1 MTLQSIYE
9 QDKERLVSV
18 WSGAD
23 KKDIIRTVGTELDRV
38 LYAFNDQE
46 ENPRVQQ
53 AASAMIR
60 TAKASA
66 GFLDTDGVTRVYG
79 RTDYIGGTKQAEE
92 DKRKNGRLPKKFW
105 ILRALGILCAVPY
118 VYITYRLLSQVSK
131 EWQWYLLIS
140 TPVAA
145 MLLLFLAGLFLRRT
159 MSPDREQIRAEVLT
173 DPMKVYHQVLAVL
186 LVIDKNLEEIRST
199 ERIEERRQQKEEAQ
213 NVDSQELELL
223 QELLEDAYARRDS
236 DEQAAESI
244 TRIKFYLHTKHI
256 DVVDWSDP
264 AAGNNAADA
273 ASGNGEGQ
281 TALLPS
287 VSELNARRG
296 WFDMIPAYAAGT
308 IRPAL
313 TADGRLLR
321 KGLASAGQLQS

>member
-9 QDKERLVSV
+9 QDKERLISI

-23 KKDIIRTVGTELDRV
+23 KKEIIRTVGTELDRV
-38 LYAFNDQE
+38 LYTFNDRE

-53 AASAMIR
+53 AANAMIR

-66 GFLDTDGVTRVYG
+66 GFLDTDGVTRIYG
-79 RTDYIGGTKQAEE
+79 RTDYIGGAKQAEDE
-92 DKRKNGRLPKKFW
+92 NAKKGRLPKKFRVLL
-105 ILRALGILCAVPY
+105 ILGVLCAVPY
-118 VYITYRLLSQVSK
+118 IYITYRLLSQVSK
-131 EWQWYLLIS
+131 EWQWYLLIL

-145 MLLLFLAGLFLRRT
+145 MLLLFLAGLFLRRSG
-159 MSPDREQIRAEVLT
+159 SPDKEQIRAEVLT

-186 LVIDKNLEEIRST
+186 LVIDKNLEEIRSS
-199 ERIEERRQQKEEAQ
+199 ERAEERRQQKEESQ
-213 NVDSQELELL
+213 SVDNDELELL
-223 QELLEDAYARRDS
+223 QELLEDAYARRDT
-236 DEQAAESI
+236 DEQAAETI
-244 TRIKFYLHTKHI
+244 TRIRFYLHTKHI

-264 AAGNNAADA
+264 AAGGKNAEA
-273 ASGNGEGQ
+273 AAGGQGQ

-287 VSELNARRG
+287 VSDLNARRG
-296 WFDMIPAYAAGT
+296 WFDMIPAYGAGT

-313 TADGRLLR
+313 TADGKLLR